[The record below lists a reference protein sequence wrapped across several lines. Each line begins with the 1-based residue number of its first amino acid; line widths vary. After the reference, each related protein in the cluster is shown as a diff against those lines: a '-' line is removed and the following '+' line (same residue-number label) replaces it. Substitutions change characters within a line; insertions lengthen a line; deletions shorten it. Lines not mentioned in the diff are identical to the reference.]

1 MTDSQA
7 VMGEPIGYMERTRR
21 YYEAQ
26 GFEKPYAWA
35 HFDDIPFTPLAK
47 PVSDSTLVLI
57 TTMALYDRDASEVRQ
72 VASGSTLDAP
82 SRLYGDDL
90 SWDRTA
96 THLEDRE
103 SYFPID
109 ALLELVCLGRVGALA
124 ERFHCAPTEYSQ
136 RRTRQADAPEI
147 LKRCR
152 EDGAD
157 IALLVPI

>member
-1 MTDSQA
+1 MSA
-7 VMGEPIGYMERTRR
+7 EPIGYMERTRR

-47 PVSDSTLVLI
+47 PVSESTLVLI
-57 TTMALYDRDASEVRQ
+57 TTMALYDRDESEVRQ
-72 VASGSTLDAP
+72 VASGSTVETPA
-82 SRLYGDDL
+82 RLFGDDL

-96 THLEDRE
+96 THLEDRG

-109 ALLELVCLGRVGALA
+109 ALHELVCQGRVGALA

-147 LKRCR
+147 LKRSR

>member
-1 MTDSQA
+1 MAD
-7 VMGEPIGYMERTRR
+7 PIGYMERTRR

-35 HFDDIPFTPLAK
+35 RFDDIPFTPLTK
-47 PVSDSTLVLI
+47 PVADSTLVLI
-57 TTMALYDRDASEVRQ
+57 TTMALYDRNASDVRH
-72 VASGSTLDAP
+72 VESCSTREPPD
-82 SRLYGDDL
+82 RLYGDDL

-96 THLEDRE
+96 THLNDRE
-103 SYFPID
+103 SYFPINM
-109 ALLELVCLGRVGALA
+109 LNQLVRRGRIGALA

-147 LKRCR
+147 LNRCR
-152 EDGAD
+152 ADGAE

>member
-1 MTDSQA
+1 MTDSRGMMA
-7 VMGEPIGYMERTRR
+7 EPIGYMERTRR

-26 GFEKPYAWA
+26 GFEKAYTWA
-35 HFDDIPFTPLAK
+35 HFDDIPFTPLQK
-47 PVSDSTLVLI
+47 PVSESTLVLI
-57 TTMALYDRDASEVRQ
+57 TTMALYDRDGSDVRH
-72 VASGSTLDAP
+72 VASGSTLETAA
-82 SRLYGDDL
+82 RLYGDDL

-103 SYFPID
+103 SYFPIN
-109 ALLELVCLGRVGALA
+109 ALHQLVSEGRIGKLA

-147 LKRCR
+147 LTRCR

>member
-1 MTDSQA
+1 MAES
-7 VMGEPIGYMERTRR
+7 IGYMERTRR

-26 GFEKPYAWA
+26 GFEKAYAWA
-35 HFDDIPFTPLAK
+35 HFDDVPFTPLDK
-47 PVSDSTLVLI
+47 PVSESTLVLI
-57 TTMALYDRDASEVRQ
+57 TTMALYDRDASDVRH
-72 VASGSTLDAP
+72 VASGSTRETPA
-82 SRLYGDDL
+82 RLFGDDL

-103 SYFPID
+103 SYLPIH
-109 ALLELVCLGRVGALA
+109 ALHQLVSEGRIGKLA

-147 LKRCR
+147 LTRCR

>member
-1 MTDSQA
+1 M
-7 VMGEPIGYMERTRR
+7 VEPIGYMARTRR

-26 GFEKPYAWA
+26 GFEKPYTWA
-35 HFDDIPFTPLAK
+35 HFDEIPFTPLPK
-47 PVSDSTLVLI
+47 PVSESRLVLI
-57 TTMALYDRDASEVRQ
+57 TTMALYDREASDVRH
-72 VASGSTLDAP
+72 VESGSTQETPA
-82 SRLYGDDL
+82 RLFGDDL

-109 ALLELVCLGRVGALA
+109 AMHELVRQGRVGALA

-152 EDGAD
+152 QDGAD

>member
-1 MTDSQA
+1 MSA
-7 VMGEPIGYMERTRR
+7 EPIGYMERTRR

-57 TTMALYDRDASEVRQ
+57 TTMALYDRDASDVRQ
-72 VASGSTLDAP
+72 VASGSTVETPA
-82 SRLYGDDL
+82 RLFGDDL
-90 SWDRTA
+90 YWDRTA
-96 THLEDRE
+96 THLEDRGA
-103 SYFPID
+103 YFPID
-109 ALLELVCLGRVGALA
+109 ALHELVRLGRVGALA

>member
-1 MTDSQA
+1 MA
-7 VMGEPIGYMERTRR
+7 EPIGYMERTRR

-26 GFEKPYAWA
+26 GFEKAYAWA
-35 HFDDIPFTPLAK
+35 NFDDIPFTPLRRPA
-47 PVSDSTLVLI
+47 SESTLVLI
-57 TTMALYDRDASEVRQ
+57 TTMALYDRGASDVRH
-72 VASGSTLDAP
+72 VASCSTLEPPA
-82 SRLYGDDL
+82 RLYGDDL

-96 THLEDRE
+96 THLNDRE
-103 SYFPID
+103 SYFPINM
-109 ALLELVCLGRVGALA
+109 LHELVRRRRIGALA

-136 RRTRQADAPEI
+136 RRTRRTDAPEI

>member
-1 MTDSQA
+1 MAES
-7 VMGEPIGYMERTRR
+7 IGYMERTRR

-26 GFEKPYAWA
+26 GFEKAYAWA
-35 HFDDIPFTPLAK
+35 HFDDVPFTPLDK
-47 PVSDSTLVLI
+47 PVSESTLVLI
-57 TTMALYDRDASEVRQ
+57 TTMALYDRDASDVRH
-72 VASGSTLDAP
+72 VASGSTRETPA
-82 SRLYGDDL
+82 RLFGDDL

-103 SYFPID
+103 SYFPIH
-109 ALLELVCLGRVGALA
+109 ALHQLVSEGRIGKLA

-147 LKRCR
+147 LTRCR

>member
-1 MTDSQA
+1 MSA
-7 VMGEPIGYMERTRR
+7 EPIGYMARTRR

-35 HFDDIPFTPLAK
+35 HFDDIPFTPVDK

-72 VASGSTLDAP
+72 VASGSTQETP
-82 SRLYGDDL
+82 VRLFGDDL

-109 ALLELVCLGRVGALA
+109 AIRELVRHGRVGALA

-152 EDGAD
+152 QDGAD

>member
-1 MTDSQA
+1 MSA
-7 VMGEPIGYMERTRR
+7 ERIGYMERTRR

-47 PVSDSTLVLI
+47 PLSDSTLVLI

-72 VASGSTLDAP
+72 VASGSTVETPA
-82 SRLYGDDL
+82 RLFGDDL

-96 THLEDRE
+96 THLEDRG
-103 SYFPID
+103 SYFPVD
-109 ALLELVCLGRVGALA
+109 TLHELVRLGRVGALA

-152 EDGAD
+152 DDGAD

>member
-1 MTDSQA
+1 MMA
-7 VMGEPIGYMERTRR
+7 EPIGYMERTRR

-26 GFEKPYAWA
+26 GFEKAYAWA
-35 HFDDIPFTPLAK
+35 HFDDIPFTPLDK
-47 PVSDSTLVLI
+47 PVSESTLVLI
-57 TTMALYDRDASEVRQ
+57 TTMALHDRGASDVRH
-72 VASGSTLDAP
+72 VASGSTRETPA
-82 SRLYGDDL
+82 RLFGDDL

-103 SYFPID
+103 SYVPID
-109 ALLELVCLGRVGALA
+109 ALHELVRQRRVGALA

-147 LKRCR
+147 LRRCR

-157 IALLVPI
+157 VALLVPI

>member
-1 MTDSQA
+1 M
-7 VMGEPIGYMERTRR
+7 VEPIGYMARTRR
-21 YYEAQ
+21 YYKAQ

-35 HFDDIPFTPLAK
+35 HFDDIPFTPLDK

-72 VASGSTLDAP
+72 VASGSTLETPA
-82 SRLYGDDL
+82 RLFGDDL

-96 THLEDRE
+96 THLEDRG

-109 ALLELVCLGRVGALA
+109 ALHEFVRQGRVGALA

-136 RRTRQADAPEI
+136 RRTRQADAPEV
-147 LKRCR
+147 LTRCR

>member
-1 MTDSQA
+1 MANSRA
-7 VMGEPIGYMERTRR
+7 MMAEPIGYMERTRR

-26 GFEKPYAWA
+26 GFEKAYAWA
-35 HFDDIPFTPLAK
+35 HFDDIPFTPLDK
-47 PVSDSTLVLI
+47 PVSESTLVLI
-57 TTMALYDRDASEVRQ
+57 TTMALHDRGASDVRH
-72 VASGSTLDAP
+72 VASGSTRETPA
-82 SRLYGDDL
+82 RLFGDDL

-109 ALLELVCLGRVGALA
+109 ALHELVHQGRVGTLA

-157 IALLVPI
+157 VALLVPI